1 MEKALI
7 IKGEL
12 PDLSDVLRIAR
23 AEGRKVL
30 NVQKIRV
37 APVVYPYNG
46 KDYLVVVSPEHD
58 GGACRKPS
66 DVGSRNKEQKW
77 KKQKP

>member
-1 MEKALI
+1 LI

-30 NVQKIRV
+30 KVQKIRV
-37 APVVYPYNG
+37 SPVVLPYNG
-46 KDYLVVVSPEHD
+46 KDYIVVVSPEHD
-58 GGACRKPS
+58 GHGCSKSS
-66 DVGSRNKEQKW
+66 DVGRRNKNQR
-77 KKQKP
+77 

>member
-1 MEKALI
+1 LERALI
-7 IKGEL
+7 IKGSL

-23 AEGRKVL
+23 AEGRKIL

-37 APVVYPYNG
+37 SPIVYPYNG

-58 GGACRKPS
+58 GHGCSQSPR
-66 DVGSRNKEQKW
+66 VGRRRNIKNET
-77 KKQKP
+77 

>member
-37 APVVYPYNG
+37 SPVVLPYNG
-46 KDYLVVVSPEHD
+46 KDYIVVVSPEHD
-58 GGACRKPS
+58 GHGCSKSP
-66 DVGSRNKEQKW
+66 DVGRRKNNQR
-77 KKQKP
+77 

>member
-7 IKGEL
+7 IKGSL

-23 AEGRKVL
+23 SEGRKVL
-30 NVQKIRV
+30 NVHKINV
-37 APVVYPYNG
+37 KPIVVPYNG

-58 GGACRKPS
+58 GHGCSQPPRVGRRK
-66 DVGSRNKEQKW
+66 NNQK
-77 KKQKP
+77 